1 MEKNERETPL
11 IWIPGEER
19 EPDTPSREEQE
30 FSIPRELPL
39 LPTRDVVVFPFMILP
54 LFVGRETSIKAV
66 DEALSKD
73 RLIFLAAQKQAEI
86 EDPTPQDIHQ
96 VGTVGMI
103 MRMLKLPDG
112 RIKILV
118 QGLAKGKIEEFL
130 QTQPYYRVKFSL
142 LEEPEIKETTLE
154 TEALI
159 RSVREGLEKAVSL
172 GKAIPPDLVVVA
184 NNLEDP
190 GKLAD
195 LVASNLGLKVDDAQ
209 QILETLNPVERLKKV
224 AQILYREIELLT
236 VQQKIQTE
244 AKEEMGRLQKEYF
257 LREQL
262 KAIQKE
268 LGEGDERE
276 EEIKEFEEKIK
287 KARMPKEVEK
297 EARRQLKRLAKMH
310 PDSAEATVVRTY
322 LEWLTELP
330 WKKSTRDNLDVKAAK
345 KILDE
350 DHYDLEKVK
359 DRILEYL
366 SVLKLKKSAKGPI
379 LCFVGPPGVGKTSLG
394 RSIARALG
402 RKFVRIS
409 LGGVRDEAEIR
420 GHRRTYIGALPGK
433 IIQGIK
439 QAGSNNPVFML
450 DEVDKLGTD
459 FRGDPSSALL
469 EVLDPEQNH
478 SFTDHYLG
486 VPFDLSKVMFICTA
500 NIMDTIPPPL
510 LDRMEVI
517 EIPGYTEEDKVAIAK
532 RYLIPRQMEANGLK
546 KEDISF
552 SDEAIRKII
561 RFYTR
566 EAGLRNLEREIGSI
580 CRKVARR
587 IAEGEKGPFKIT
599 AKTVERYLGSPKYHP
614 ETETLKEDE
623 VGVAIGL
630 AWTPTGGDII
640 HVEATVMPGK
650 GKLTLT
656 GQLGDVMKESAMA
669 AVDYIRTRA
678 SQMGLPEDFYYKH
691 DFHIHV
697 PAGAIPKDGPSAG
710 ITMATALISAL
721 TRIPT
726 RKDVAMTGEIT
737 LTGRVLPIGGL
748 REKALAAKRAGIK
761 RVIIPDKNLSDLADM
776 PKEVKRAITFLPVEH
791 MDQVLELAL
800 KENPMKDSREPLVEA
815 VSK

>member
-1 MEKNERETPL
+1 MEKDAPL
-11 IWIPGEER
+11 IWTPGK
-19 EPDTPSREEQE
+19 EQE
-30 FSIPRELPL
+30 KEGKTPETRQDFSIPRELPL

-66 DEALSKD
+66 DDALSKD
-73 RLIFLAAQKQAEI
+73 RFLFLAAQKEAET
-86 EDPTPQDIHQ
+86 EEPTPNDIHQ
-96 VGTVGMI
+96 MGTVGMI

-118 QGLAKGKIEEFL
+118 QGISKGKIEEYTQL
-130 QTQPYYRVKFSL
+130 QPFYKTRISL
-142 LEEPEIKETTLE
+142 MEEGEVQEITLE

-159 RSVREGLEKAVSL
+159 RSIREGLERAVSL
-172 GKAIPPDLVVVA
+172 GKSISPDLVVVA
-184 NNLEDP
+184 NNLDDP

-195 LVASNLGLKVDDAQ
+195 LVASNLGLKVEDAQ
-209 QILETLNPVERLKKV
+209 EILETLHPIERLKKV
-224 AQILYREIELLT
+224 SQILYREIELLT

-244 AKEEMGRLQKEYF
+244 AKEEMGRLQREYF

-276 EEIKEFEEKIK
+276 EEVKELEKKIK
-287 KARMPKEVEK
+287 KARMAKEVEK

-330 WKKSTRDNLDVKAAK
+330 WKKSTRDNLDVKEAK
-345 KILDE
+345 RILDE
-350 DHYDLEKVK
+350 DHYNLEKVK
-359 DRILEYL
+359 ERILEYL
-366 SVLKLKKSAKGPI
+366 SVLKLKEKAQGAI

-402 RKFVRIS
+402 RRFVRIS

-420 GHRRTYIGALPGK
+420 GHRRTYIGSLPGK

-450 DEVDKLGTD
+450 DEVDKLGAD

-469 EVLDPEQNH
+469 EVLDPEQNRA
-478 SFTDHYLG
+478 FVDHYLG
-486 VPFDLSKVMFICTA
+486 VSFDLSRVIFICTA
-500 NIMDTIPPPL
+500 NVMDTIPSPL

-517 EIPGYTEEDKVAIAK
+517 EIPGYTEEEKVIIAQK
-532 RYLIPRQMEANGLK
+532 YLIPRQREATGLSI
-546 KEDISF
+546 ENISF
-552 SDEAIRKII
+552 SNEAIKRVI

-580 CRKVARR
+580 CRKVAKQ
-587 IAEGEKGPFKIT
+587 IAEGNPGPFRIT
-599 AKTVERYLGSPKYHP
+599 ARGVTRYLGSPKFHP
-614 ETETLKEDE
+614 ETEALKNEE
-623 VGVAIGL
+623 TGVAIGL
-630 AWTPTGGDII
+630 AWTPTGGEII
-640 HVEATVMPGK
+640 HVEATVLPGK
-650 GKLTLT
+650 GKLHLT

-669 AVDYIRTRA
+669 AVDYIRSRA
-678 SQMGLPEDFYYKH
+678 HQLGIPQDFYYQH

-710 ITMATALISAL
+710 ITIATSLVSAL
-721 TRIPT
+721 TCTPT
-726 RKDVAMTGEIT
+726 KKDVAMTGEIT

-748 REKALAAKRAGIK
+748 REKALAAKRAGIAK
-761 RVIIPDKNLSDLADM
+761 VIIPQKNLGDLTDM
-776 PKEVKRAITFLPVEH
+776 PKEVKKSVIFIPVAH
-791 MDQVLELAL
+791 MDQVIELAL
-800 KENPMKDSREPLVEA
+800 GENPVKSPQEIIKE
-815 VSK
+815 

>member
-1 MEKNERETPL
+1 MEKNEREAPL
-11 IWIPGEER
+11 IWIPGGNR
-19 EPDTPSREEQE
+19 EPETPPREEQE

-39 LPTRDVVVFPFMILP
+39 LPTRDVVAFPFMILP
-54 LFVGRETSIKAV
+54 LFVGREASIKAV
-66 DEALSKD
+66 DEALSRD
-73 RLIFLAAQKQAEI
+73 RLIFLVAQKRAEI
-86 EDPTPQDIHQ
+86 EEPTPQDIHQ

-118 QGLAKGKIEEFL
+118 QGLAKGRIEEF
-130 QTQPYYRVKFSL
+130 TQIQPFYRIRISI

-154 TEALI
+154 TEALV

-195 LVASNLGLKVDDAQ
+195 LVASNLGLKVEDAQ
-209 QILETLNPVERLKKV
+209 QILETLNPMDRLKRV

-244 AKEEMGRLQKEYF
+244 AKEEMGRLQREYF

-276 EEIKEFEEKIK
+276 EEVKEFEEKIRR
-287 KARMPKEVEK
+287 ARMPKDVGK

-330 WKKSTRDNLDVKAAK
+330 WKKSTRDTLDVKAAK
-345 KILDE
+345 EILDE

-450 DEVDKLGTD
+450 DEVDKLGID

-478 SFTDHYLG
+478 AFVDHYLG

-500 NIMDTIPPPL
+500 NIMDTIPSPL

-532 RYLIPRQMEANGLK
+532 RYLIPRQREANGLNEK
-546 KEDISF
+546 DISF

-561 RFYTR
+561 RLYTR

-587 IAEGEKGPFKIT
+587 IAEGEEGPFKIT
-599 AKTVERYLGSPKYHP
+599 AKSVERYLGSPRHHP
-614 ETETLKEDE
+614 ETETMKEDE

-678 SQMGLPEDFYYKH
+678 SQMGIPEDFYYKH

-710 ITMATALISAL
+710 VTIATALISTL
-721 TRIPT
+721 TNIPAK
-726 RKDVAMTGEIT
+726 KDIAMTGEIT

-748 REKALAAKRAGIK
+748 REKSLAAKRAGIRK
-761 RVIIPDKNLSDLADM
+761 VIIPRKNLVDLTDM
-776 PKEVKRAITFLPVEH
+776 PEEVKKSITFLSVEH
-791 MDQVLELAL
+791 MDQVVELAL
-800 KENPMKDSREPLVEA
+800 QENPMKEVPAFERENH
-815 VSK
+815 

>member
-1 MEKNERETPL
+1 MEKDAPL
-11 IWIPGEER
+11 IWTPGK
-19 EPDTPSREEQE
+19 EQE
-30 FSIPRELPL
+30 EKGPETTQDFSIPRELPL

-54 LFVGRETSIKAV
+54 LFVGRESSIKAV
-66 DEALSKD
+66 DETLSKD
-73 RLIFLAAQKQAEI
+73 RLLFLAAQKEAET
-86 EDPTPQDIHQ
+86 EEPTPNDIHR

-118 QGLAKGKIEEFL
+118 QGLSRGKIEEYS
-130 QTQPYYRVKFSL
+130 QTQPLYKVRISL
-142 LEEPEIKETTLE
+142 MEEGEIKEITLE

-172 GKAIPPDLVVVA
+172 GKSISPDLVVVA
-184 NNLEDP
+184 NNLDDP

-195 LVASNLGLKVDDAQ
+195 LVASNLGLKVEDAQ
-209 QILETLNPVERLKKV
+209 EILETLHPVERLKKV
-224 AQILYREIELLT
+224 SQILYREIELLT

-244 AKEEMGRLQKEYF
+244 AKEEMGRLQREYF

-268 LGEGDERE
+268 LGEGNERE
-276 EEIKEFEEKIK
+276 EEVKELEEKIK
-287 KARMPKEVEK
+287 KVRMPKEVEK

-330 WKKSTRDNLDVKAAK
+330 WRKSTRDNLDVKEAK
-345 KILDE
+345 RILDE

-359 DRILEYL
+359 ERILEYL
-366 SVLKLKKSAKGPI
+366 SVLKLKEKAQGAI
-379 LCFVGPPGVGKTSLG
+379 LCFVGSPGVGKTSLG

-402 RKFVRIS
+402 RRFVRIS
-409 LGGVRDEAEIR
+409 LGGVRDEAEVR

-439 QAGSNNPVFML
+439 QAGFNNPVFML
-450 DEVDKLGTD
+450 DEVDKLGAD

-469 EVLDPEQNH
+469 EVLDPEQNRA
-478 SFTDHYLG
+478 FVDHYLG

-500 NIMDTIPPPL
+500 NVMDTVPSPL

-517 EIPGYTEEDKVAIAK
+517 EIPGYTEEEKMIIAQK
-532 RYLIPRQMEANGLK
+532 YLIPRQRKATGLSVGG
-546 KEDISF
+546 ISF
-552 SDEAIRKII
+552 SNEAIKRII

-580 CRKVARR
+580 CRKVAKQ
-587 IAEGEKGPFKIT
+587 IAEGNPGHFKIT
-599 AKTVERYLGSPKYHP
+599 ARGVTRFLGAPKYHP
-614 ETETLKEDE
+614 ETEGFEE
-623 VGVAIGL
+623 NEIGVATGL

-650 GKLTLT
+650 GKLNLT

-669 AVDYIRTRA
+669 AVDYIRSRA
-678 SQMGLPEDFYYKH
+678 KALNIQEDFYYKY

-721 TRIPT
+721 TGVPA

-748 REKALAAKRAGIK
+748 REKALAAKRAGIAK
-761 RVIIPDKNLSDLADM
+761 VIIPQKNLGDLTDT
-776 PKEVKRAITFLPVEH
+776 PKEVKKSVIFIPVAH
-791 MDQVLELAL
+791 MDQVIEQALE
-800 KENPMKDSREPLVEA
+800 ENPIKSPQKIMKE
-815 VSK
+815 